1 MLEHKP
7 YHLEDELCFAIYSA
21 QKSYNHFYSEALKKF
36 NLTYPQY
43 ITLLVMW
50 EERRPMMV
58 KDIGKRLNLDT
69 GTLTPLLKRLE
80 MNGWVTRTRSGLDG
94 RRVYL
99 ELTEKAKNK
108 EKDVKNAVSYSF
120 RLIDMNSKEYETSVK
135 LLQEIT
141 RKLNEL
147 NASIDEIRERN
158 RF

>member
-21 QKSYNHFYSEALKKF
+21 QKSYNHFYSEALKEFK
-36 NLTYPQY
+36 LTYPQY

-141 RKLNEL
+141 GKLNEL

>member
-99 ELTEKAKNK
+99 ELTENAKNK

>member
-21 QKSYNHFYSEALKKF
+21 QKSYNHFYSEALKEF

-99 ELTEKAKNK
+99 ELTENAKNK

>member
-21 QKSYNHFYSEALKKF
+21 QKSYNHFYSEALKEF
-36 NLTYPQY
+36 NLTYQY

-69 GTLTPLLKRLE
+69 GTLTPLLKQLE

-147 NASIDEIRERN
+147 NASIDEIRECN

>member
-80 MNGWVTRTRSGLDG
+80 MSGWVTRTRSGLDG

>member
-21 QKSYNHFYSEALKKF
+21 QKSYNHFYSEALKEF

-147 NASIDEIRERN
+147 NASIDEIRECN

>member
-21 QKSYNHFYSEALKKF
+21 QKSYNHFYSEALKEF

>member
-21 QKSYNHFYSEALKKF
+21 QKSYNHFYSEALKEF

-69 GTLTPLLKRLE
+69 GTLTPLLKQLE

-147 NASIDEIRERN
+147 NASIDEIRECN